1 MMFYVTLVKGD
12 GFGQDVQMKSYYL
25 AILLLC
31 LEQSHLVLVQSLLQ
45 RMLLKLSEH

>member
-1 MMFYVTLVKGD
+1 MMFYVTLVKGA

-31 LEQSHLVLVQSLLQ
+31 LEQSQLVLVQSVLQ
-45 RMLLKLSEH
+45 RIIPAKCY